1 MADRAR
7 VGLVTGASG
16 FIGSHLVEAL
26 LAHNWRVRCLVRDTS
41 VLKWIPTDDVTLI
54 NGDVTRAGENLERG
68 VRGVSVVFHLAGV
81 TSATDD
87 SAYTTVNVEG
97 TRNVVN
103 AMQKAAP
110 DALLVFCSS
119 LAAAGPATTKRP
131 LNETDEPD
139 PVSAYGRSKLTAERI
154 VAESGLQHLI
164 IRPPTV
170 YGPRDRDILA
180 VFRLVARGLALR
192 VAGEGQRLSM
202 VHAQDLA
209 RGFACA
215 AESDGRGL
223 YYMTDGFVH
232 TWESVIQHIG
242 RALGKNPKIISVAHG
257 VAEFISRAERLRAS
271 LFGSK
276 PLLTPDRVV
285 ELSQANWTCDDTRAR
300 LDIDYDSLIA
310 LPEGVKSTADWY
322 RAKGWL

>member
-1 MADRAR
+1 MH
-7 VGLVTGASG
+7 T
-16 FIGSHLVEAL
+16 
-26 LAHNWRVRCLVRDTS
+26 
-41 VLKWIPTDDVTLI
+41 
-54 NGDVTRAGENLERG
+54 
-68 VRGVSVVFHLAGV
+68 
-81 TSATDD
+81 
-87 SAYTTVNVEG
+87 
-97 TRNVVN
+97 
-103 AMQKAAP
+103 AAP
-110 DALLVFCSS
+110 DSLLVFCSS

-209 RGFACA
+209 RGFASA

-232 TWESVIQHIG
+232 TWESIIQHIG
-242 RALGKNPKIISVAHG
+242 RALGKQPRVISVGPG
-257 VAEFISRAERLRAS
+257 VAEFLSRAERLRAS

-300 LDIDYDSLIA
+300 LDIDYESLIA

>member
-1 MADRAR
+1 MPERSR
-7 VGLVTGASG
+7 VALVTGATG
-16 FIGSHLVEAL
+16 FVGSHLVEAL

-54 NGDVTRAGENLERG
+54 NGDVTRAGENIERA

-97 TRNVVN
+97 TRNIVN

-209 RGFACA
+209 RGFASA

-232 TWESVIQHIG
+232 TWESIIQHIG
-242 RALGKNPKIISVAHG
+242 RALGKQPRVISVGPG
-257 VAEFISRAERLRAS
+257 VAEFLSRAERLRAS

-300 LDIDYDSLIA
+300 LDIDYESLIA

>member
-1 MADRAR
+1 VPERSR
-7 VGLVTGASG
+7 VALVTGATG

-54 NGDVTRAGENLERG
+54 NGDVTRAGENLERA

-97 TRNVVN
+97 TRNIVN

-154 VAESGLQHLI
+154 VVESGLQHLI

-209 RGFACA
+209 RGFASA

-232 TWESVIQHIG
+232 TWESIIQHIG
-242 RALGKNPKIISVAHG
+242 RALGKQPRVISVGPG
-257 VAEFISRAERLRAS
+257 VAEFLSRAERLRAS

-300 LDIDYDSLIA
+300 LDIDYESLIA

>member
-1 MADRAR
+1 MPERSR
-7 VGLVTGASG
+7 VALVTGATG
-16 FIGSHLVEAL
+16 FVGSHLVEAL

-54 NGDVTRAGENLERG
+54 NGDVTRAGENLERA

-97 TRNVVN
+97 TRNIVN

-154 VAESGLQHLI
+154 VVESGLQHLI

-209 RGFACA
+209 RGFASA

-232 TWESVIQHIG
+232 TWEASIQHIG
-242 RALGKNPKIISVAHG
+242 RALGKQPRVISVGPG
-257 VAEFISRAERLRAS
+257 VAEFLSRAERLRAS

-300 LDIDYDSLIA
+300 LDIDYESLIA

>member
-1 MADRAR
+1 MPERSR
-7 VGLVTGASG
+7 VALVTGATG

-54 NGDVTRAGENLERG
+54 NGDVTRAGENLERA

-97 TRNVVN
+97 TRNIVN

-154 VAESGLQHLI
+154 VVESGLQHLI

-209 RGFACA
+209 RGFASA

-232 TWESVIQHIG
+232 TWESIIQHIG
-242 RALGKNPKIISVAHG
+242 RALGKQPRVISVGPG
-257 VAEFISRAERLRAS
+257 VAEFLSRAERLRAS

-300 LDIDYDSLIA
+300 LDIDYESLIA

>member
-1 MADRAR
+1 MPERSR
-7 VGLVTGASG
+7 VALVTGASG

-26 LAHNWRVRCLVRDTS
+26 LAHNWRVRCLVRDSS
-41 VLKWIPTDDVTLI
+41 VLRWIPTDDVTLI
-54 NGDVTRAGENLERG
+54 NGDVTHAGENLERA

-110 DALLVFCSS
+110 DSLLVFCSS

-154 VAESGLQHLI
+154 VAESGVQHLI

-192 VAGEGQRLSM
+192 VAVEGQRLSM

-209 RGFACA
+209 RGFASA

-232 TWESVIQHIG
+232 TWESIIQHIG
-242 RALGKNPKIISVAHG
+242 RALGKQPKVISVAPG
-257 VAEFISRAERLRAS
+257 VAVFLSRAEKLRAS

-300 LDIDYDSLIA
+300 LDIDYESLIA

>member
-1 MADRAR
+1 MPERSR
-7 VGLVTGASG
+7 VALVTGATG
-16 FIGSHLVEAL
+16 FVGSHLVEAL

-54 NGDVTRAGENLERG
+54 NGDVTRAGENIERA

-97 TRNVVN
+97 TRNIVN
-103 AMQKAAP
+103 AMHTAAP
-110 DALLVFCSS
+110 DSLLVFCSS

-209 RGFACA
+209 RGFASA

-232 TWESVIQHIG
+232 TWESIIQHIG
-242 RALGKNPKIISVAHG
+242 RALGKQPRVISVGPG
-257 VAEFISRAERLRAS
+257 VAEFLSRAERLRAS

-300 LDIDYDSLIA
+300 LDIDYESLIA

>member
-1 MADRAR
+1 MPDRAR
-7 VGLVTGASG
+7 VALVTGASG

-54 NGDVTRAGENLERG
+54 NGDVTRAGENLERA

-81 TSATDD
+81 TSVTDD
-87 SAYTTVNVEG
+87 SAYITVNVEG

-110 DALLVFCSS
+110 DSLLVFCSS

-209 RGFACA
+209 RGFASA

-232 TWESVIQHIG
+232 TWESIIQHVG
-242 RALGKNPKIISVAHG
+242 RALGKQPRVISVAPG
-257 VAEFISRAERLRAS
+257 IAEFLSRAERLRAS

-300 LDIDYDSLIA
+300 LDIDYESLIA